1 MKVLIITAMFPPN
14 RTGTSFYSRNLAN
27 AIQQS
32 GNDVKVI
39 TTANDEV
46 NDDELNFDITRIPA
60 WHFPIKNYF
69 KHLRFCSLIPGN
81 YKRTLRIT
89 RTFQPDAIVLINHYL
104 DIAFPAIYAAC
115 KAKLPLYISIGTQ
128 LQSLNPTR
136 NRILRFL
143 DRLII
148 GKFIFPFAKRIISW
162 DKEIERYITEVHIK
176 KNASKSIIIPFGVNG
191 SIEEFEKY
199 NNSYEEE
206 KQILGVGAIIDH
218 RDYVYQIQVFS
229 ELVKKYPD
237 LKLKIIGNQYVDKPM
252 KAAKALGVGDKVIFT
267 GELPHVQV
275 LEEYKKSVL
284 HWMMLVGE
292 YVGLGTSTLEA
303 MLMGVPSVS
312 NVPEN
317 LFGFGA
323 MRDMENFIHTNA
335 NNIKAD
341 VEKLSKVIEDRNLRQ
356 KIGQNG
362 KAFIQK
368 YLNWEVVAKQYET
381 MILNDTK

>member
-1 MKVLIITAMFPPN
+1 MFPPN

-27 AIQQS
+27 AIRQR

-39 TTANDEV
+39 TTANEMA
-46 NDDELNFDITRIPA
+46 NDDELSFEVTRIPA
-60 WHFPIKNYF
+60 WHFPIKSYF
-69 KHLRFCSLIPGN
+69 KHLRFCSLIPEN
-81 YKRTLRIT
+81 YRKILRIT
-89 RTFQPDAIVLINHYL
+89 REFKPDTVVLINHYL
-104 DIAFPAIYAAC
+104 DIAFPAIYAAR
-115 KAKLPLYISIGTQ
+115 KARLPLYISVGTQ

-136 NRILRFL
+136 DKILRFL
-143 DRLII
+143 DRLIV
-148 GKFIFPFAKRIISW
+148 GNFIFPYAKRIISW
-162 DKEIERYITEVHIK
+162 DKEIERYITEVHNK
-176 KNASKSIIIPFGVNG
+176 KNASKSAIIPFGVNG

-199 NNSYEEE
+199 TNFYEEE

-229 ELVKKYPD
+229 ELVKNYPD

-252 KAAKALGVGDKVIFT
+252 KASKALGVEDKVIFT
-267 GELPHVQV
+267 GELPHEQV

-341 VEKLSKVIEDRNLRQ
+341 AEKISEVIEDRNLRQ

-368 YLNWEVVAKQYET
+368 YLNWEAVAKQYET